1 MEDKRAY
8 FISLLDDFLDGKLD
22 AAKEAEIKK
31 ALQEDSFLNK
41 VLKQHVDARANI
53 RHAGET
59 DLKNKFLDQFD
70 PIPDVVESKPSFL
83 KRFWWLLF
91 LLGIGAAA
99 AYYFSTQKEAAES
112 SVNFAINQQNIDELI
127 LANVEDPSYDL
138 LRSEVDAISAGMWQV
153 AVKNFTEKKYDETL
167 LNLNGIASDS
177 SFVKSHL
184 GKYSLMKGVCY
195 FKSKKFKSAEKSLAN
210 ISVGNPYFDQAEWY
224 LALNYHFSGN
234 VKKAIEQFEKIA
246 QNSTHFKNE
255 QATKYLSNL
264 SQND

>member
-22 AAKEAEIKK
+22 SAKETEIKK
-31 ALQEDSFLNK
+31 ALKEDSFLNK

-59 DLKNKFLDQFD
+59 DLKKKFLDQFD
-70 PIPDVVESKPSFL
+70 PIPEVVESKPSFL
-83 KRFWWLLF
+83 KRFWWLFL

-99 AYYFSTQKEAAES
+99 AYYFSTQKENATPPLNIAS
-112 SVNFAINQQNIDELI
+112 NQQNINELL
-127 LANVEDPSYDL
+127 LANIEDPSYDL
-138 LRSEVDAISAGMWQV
+138 LRSEVDTLSTGNWQI
-153 AVKNFTEKKYDETL
+153 AVKNFTEKNYEETL
-167 LNLNGIASDS
+167 LNLNEIFSDS
-177 SFVKSHL
+177 AFVESHL
-184 GKYSLMKGVCY
+184 GKYSLMKGVSY
-195 FKSKKFKSAEKSLAN
+195 FKLEQFEKAQEMFSN
-210 ISVGNPYFDQAEWY
+210 VSPDNPYFDQAEWY
-224 LALNYHFSGN
+224 LALAYHFGGN
-234 VKKAIEQFEKIA
+234 TEKAIEQFEKIS